1 MECSEPVLVAGKNA
15 RNAAFPHDD
24 LFRRKFDARR
34 SSRLAFEFLHVD
46 DRKRAFGRVVF
57 SFKTSEEERGVGV
70 NLFDRFKVFVLIGE
84 FQVRGDL
91 SFRVREGAEVAIAN
105 EFVGD
110 GAQFAHDVSRGV
122 PRGRLLAPFV
132 DERRE
137 VRGAAVI
144 LADVG

>member
-1 MECSEPVLVAGKNA
+1 MECSETVLVAVKNA

-24 LFRRKFDARR
+24 LFRGEFDARR
-34 SSRLAFEFLHVD
+34 RSRFALEFLHID
-46 DRKRAFGRVVF
+46 DRERAFGRVVF
-57 SFKTSEEERGVGV
+57 SFKASEEEGGVGV
-70 NLFDRFKVFVLIGE
+70 DFLDRFKVFVLIGK

-105 EFVGD
+105 EFVGED
-110 GAQFAHDVSRGV
+110 AQFAHDVSRGV

-137 VRGAAVI
+137 ACGTAVI
-144 LADVG
+144 PA